1 MVQIRFGSAADAP
14 AIARVRHES
23 WRAAYAGIIP
33 AETIERVTGR
43 YDDGQEQASFAARPW
58 RLTLVAEQIPPVP
71 PAAGPAGSVA
81 QDAGGAVAAAGTQPA
96 KVVGYA
102 SYGPERTLPG
112 VARTAGS
119 GPESGPDRRA
129 ELYAL
134 YVAPGWWSTGTG
146 RALMGRVLGETRREG
161 YPQITVWVLEQNAR
175 ARRFYER
182 AGFRPQDRSHVLP
195 ELDGVTEVCY
205 GQDLTPP

>member
-1 MVQIRFGSAADAP
+1 VVQIRFGATADVP

-43 YDDGQEQASFAARPW
+43 YDDEQEKAWFESRPW
-58 RLTLVAEQIPPVP
+58 RLTLVAEQNS
-71 PAAGPAGSVA
+71 PAEI
-81 QDAGGAVAAAGTQPA
+81 
-96 KVVGYA
+96 VGYA
-102 SYGPERTLPG
+102 SYGPERGLDRVPRTPRGAPG
-112 VARTAGS
+112 
-119 GPESGPDRRA
+119 PGPDRCA

-146 RALMGRVLGETRREG
+146 RALMHRVLDETRSEG
-161 YPQITVWVLEQNAR
+161 YPRITVWVLERNAR

-182 AGFRPQDRSHVLP
+182 AGFRLQDRSHVLP
-195 ELDGVTEVCY
+195 ELGGVTEIRY